1 MEAARVRECRGRDAA
16 PCAGD
21 LDLRGLGHRPQ
32 YLLDT
37 DRFGESSDLDFLV
50 EFLEEEPV
58 ARSEAFFGL
67 LADLEDLFDRR
78 IDLVVDSAVTNPFFR
93 EELEETRR
101 SLFAA

>member
-1 MEAARVRECRGRDAA
+1 MGVLDEKREELLALCRRHRVKS
-16 PCAGD
+16 
-21 LDLRGLGHRPQ
+21 LDVFGSV
-32 YLLDT
+32 DT